1 MRETQYSVWDKPL
14 PWRYT
19 AESVTPRVIIILP
32 AYNEEAN
39 IANLLRRILKSLT
52 GAESSFS
59 VIVVDDGSSDGTA
72 RILNELRSELPLTIE
87 RHARNQGLGATLRDG
102 LRLAADSAGGSDVIV
117 TMDAD
122 ESHDPDLMLRMVNMI
137 HEGYDVVVASRYQP
151 GSRVVGLSWTRT
163 VVSSVASRLMRVLF
177 PTPGLRDYTCGYR
190 AYSAAALQQ
199 AYKRYGQEFVNQEGF
214 QCMVD
219 VLLKLRR
226 LNLKFGEVP
235 MTLRYDL
242 KLGKSKM
249 RILKTAIGTMRLI
262 WLRKTES

>member
-1 MRETQYSVWDKPL
+1 VAS
-14 PWRYT
+14 
-19 AESVTPRVIIILP
+19 RVIVILP

-39 IANLLRRILKSLT
+39 IASLLRRILRSLT
-52 GAESSFS
+52 EAESSFS

-72 RILNELRSELPLTIE
+72 RILDGLRVELPLTVE
-87 RHARNQGLGATLRDG
+87 RHVHNQGLGATLRDG
-102 LRLAADSAGGSDVIV
+102 LRLASDSAEGGDVIV

-122 ESHDPDLMLRMVNMI
+122 ESHDPDLMLRMVRMI
-137 HEGYDVVVASRYQP
+137 HQGYDVVVASRYQP
-151 GSRVVGLSWTRT
+151 GSRVVGLNLSRRI
-163 VVSSVASRLMRVLF
+163 VSFAASRLMRVLF

-190 AYSAAALQQ
+190 AYSAAALHQ
-199 AYKRYGQEFVNQEGF
+199 AYACYGQDFVNQEGF

-226 LNLKFGEVP
+226 LGLKFGEVP

-249 RILKTAIGTMRLI
+249 RIFKTAAGTLRLI
-262 WLRKTES
+262 WLRRRDR

>member
-1 MRETQYSVWDKPL
+1 MN
-14 PWRYT
+14 
-19 AESVTPRVIIILP
+19 PRVIVILP

-39 IANLLRRILKSLT
+39 IASLLRRILRSLT
-52 GAESSFS
+52 GAQSNFS

-72 RILNELRSELPLTIE
+72 RILEELRTELPLVVE

-102 LRLAADSAGGSDVIV
+102 LRLAADSAASGDVIV

-122 ESHDPDLMLRMVNMI
+122 ESHDPDLMLRMVQMI

-151 GSRVVGLSWTRT
+151 GARIVGLSLTRRI
-163 VVSSVASRLMRVLF
+163 VSSAASRFMRVLF

-190 AYSAAALQQ
+190 AYSASGLRQ
-199 AYKRYGQEFVNQEGF
+199 AYARYGPEFVNQEGF

-226 LNLKFGEVP
+226 LDLKFGEVP

-249 RILKTAIGTMRLI
+249 RIVRTAIGTLRLI
-262 WLRKTES
+262 WRRKREQ

>member
-1 MRETQYSVWDKPL
+1 MTS
-14 PWRYT
+14 
-19 AESVTPRVIIILP
+19 RVLVILP

-39 IANLLRRILKSLT
+39 IGSLLRRILRSLT
-52 GAESSFS
+52 AADSTFS

-72 RILNELRSELPLTIE
+72 RILDELRTEMPLIVE

-102 LRLAADSAGGSDVIV
+102 LRVAADSAESGDIIV

-122 ESHDPDLMLRMVNMI
+122 ESHDPDLMLRMVQMI

-151 GSRVVGLSWTRT
+151 GSRVVGLSLTRRM
-163 VVSSVASRLMRVLF
+163 VSSIASRLMRVLF

-190 AYSAAALQQ
+190 AYSASALRQ
-199 AYKRYGQEFVNQEGF
+199 AYARYGQDFVNQEGF

-226 LNLKFGEVP
+226 LDLKFGEVP
-235 MTLRYDL
+235 MILRYDL

-249 RILKTAIGTMRLI
+249 RILKTALGTLRLI
-262 WLRKTES
+262 WLRKRES